1 MSVLNR
7 RMMLAVAGGGV
18 VLTAVMMTT
27 RDANPPAAPRERPA
41 ATARSSSGRGA
52 QTSEFALDDVNL
64 ELLQR
69 TPAALDEPDRNP
81 FRFEGKAA
89 PAPSPT
95 TGAPPTGPAA
105 PTPPTTPTTP
115 TTPQPTVP
123 AGPPPLPPIPLR
135 FIGLVEAPTQVGR
148 VAIMSDGKGNVFYG
162 KEGDTIEGRYRMLKI
177 GADVVELAYVDGRG
191 RQTIRLSG
199 Q

>member
-1 MSVLNR
+1 MRVLNR
-7 RMMLAVAGGGV
+7 GMTLAVAGGGV

-27 RDANPPAAPRERPA
+27 RDTNPTAAPRERPA

-52 QTSEFALDDVNL
+52 QTSAVALDDVHL
-64 ELLQR
+64 ELLRR

-81 FRFEGKAA
+81 FRFEAKAA
-89 PAPSPT
+89 PA
-95 TGAPPTGPAA
+95 APPKPVALPTGPAA
-105 PTPPTTPTTP
+105 STTPA
-115 TTPQPTVP
+115 TPQPSVP

-135 FIGLVEAPTQVGR
+135 FIGVVEAPTQVGR

>member
-1 MSVLNR
+1 MNALTR
-7 RMMLAVAGGGV
+7 GMTLAVAGGGV

-27 RDANPPAAPRERPA
+27 RDANPTAAPRERPA
-41 ATARSSSGRGA
+41 ASARSSSGRGA

-69 TPAALDEPDRNP
+69 TPATLDEPGRNP
-81 FRFEGKAA
+81 FRFEAKAA
-89 PAPSPT
+89 PAPPPT
-95 TGAPPTGPAA
+95 TAAAPPSGPAA
-105 PTPPTTPTTP
+105 PA
-115 TTPQPTVP
+115 TPQPTVP

-148 VAIMSDGKGNVFYG
+148 IAIMSDGKGNVFYG

>member
-1 MSVLNR
+1 MNALSR
-7 RMMLAVAGGGV
+7 GMTLAIAGGGV
-18 VLTAVMMTT
+18 VLTAVIMTT

-52 QTSEFALDDVNL
+52 QTSEVALDDLNL
-64 ELLQR
+64 ERLQR
-69 TPAALDEPDRNP
+69 TPATLDEPDRNP
-81 FRFEGKAA
+81 FRFEAKAA
-89 PAPSPT
+89 PAPLLKSESVASAR
-95 TGAPPTGPAA
+95 GAAPAA
-105 PTPPTTPTTP
+105 PT
-115 TTPQPTVP
+115 TPQSVVP
-123 AGPPPLPPIPLR
+123 AGPPPPPPISLR

>member
-1 MSVLNR
+1 MSALTR
-7 RMMLAVAGGGV
+7 GMMLAVAGGGV
-18 VLTAVMMTT
+18 VLTAVVMTT
-27 RDANPPAAPRERPA
+27 RDANPPAATPQRATA
-41 ATARSSSGRGA
+41 AARSSSGRGA

-69 TPAALDEPDRNP
+69 PPATLDEPDRNP
-81 FRFEGKAA
+81 FRFEAKAA
-89 PAPSPT
+89 PAPPPNPVV
-95 TGAPPTGPAA
+95 APPRAPAA
-105 PTPPTTPTTP
+105 PTP
-115 TTPQPTVP
+115 PQPTVP
-123 AGPPPLPPIPLR
+123 AGPPPPPPIPLR

-191 RQTIRLSG
+191 QQTIRLSG